1 MEQIAVIQ
9 SPGPV
14 AFMPSKLTPP
24 PVPAEATRRSRLF
37 ATLDDAT
44 SSVPLTVVMGPA
56 GSGKTTLLASWAEGK
71 DVAWVSLDPHDDDPD
86 RFWALVLTAVGAEH
100 RPECGGDP
108 ACSLAAHAND
118 AEAPVLLVLD
128 DADVI
133 RNAQI
138 REDLRRL
145 VRCPPRGLRIV
156 VTCRRAVDAL
166 RLSRLRIQGL
176 ARVIEGGSLN
186 LSQEETEQLF
196 ARAGANVRAQD
207 ARDFQRCTE
216 GWVVAARLASLE
228 MRDGARSHGLI
239 ATLSGQEAYVSDYLT
254 EELIDDLDPGMR
266 DFLLRTSIV
275 DEICGELADALTDGH
290 GGGGTLEA
298 LRSAGLPIS
307 PVDPHGET
315 YRYHPLLAGMLRASV
330 RRQDT
335 AMVLDLHRR
344 AATWFAGCGL
354 AAPAARH
361 AVSSHDPALLHALV
375 IEHAPAALRD
385 GVIDEL
391 AAALGVL
398 DTHALAADPAL
409 ALTVAIAAYD
419 RGDVDAGDRWLDR
432 VARPAAGADADSG
445 DLAALAVLARLRA
458 CGDDLPAGGIA
469 STSSTGIVNAIAGTV
484 ELWAGDTDGAER
496 HLAVAATQCERHE
509 RLAGIV
515 AAHLS
520 VCRLRRADG
529 DGAQLLAREALER
542 SESDGGHG
550 RGGAAA
556 VALAVLG
563 CIALERR
570 EHAVA
575 AGAFA
580 EAAAIAAAGE
590 LRFPGER
597 AFVTTA
603 CAHWRSLP
611 QAGHYAGAADPAGA
625 RSEVDEP
632 LSEAELAILRYLP
645 TRLTNLEIAGERC
658 LSVNTVKT
666 HLKHIYRKL
675 GAGDRAT
682 AVTRARQLGLVTV
695 SAI

>member
-1 MEQIAVIQ
+1 MEPIAIPP
-9 SPGPV
+9 SPEHRC
-14 AFMPSKLTPP
+14 FMPSKLTAP
-24 PVPAEATRRSRLF
+24 PVPAEATRRSRLL

-44 SSVPLTVVMGPA
+44 GSTPLTVVMGPA

-71 DVAWVSLDPHDDDPD
+71 DVAWVSLDPHDDDPE
-86 RFWALVLTAVGAEH
+86 RFWELVLAAVGAEH

-108 ACSLAAHAND
+108 ACSLAAHAD
-118 AEAPVLLVLD
+118 GADAPVLLVLD

-133 RNAQI
+133 ANEQI

-145 VRCPPRGLRIV
+145 VRCPPPRLRIV
-156 VTCRRAVDAL
+156 VTCRRPVDAL
-166 RLSRLRIQGL
+166 HLSRLRIQGL
-176 ARVIEGGSLN
+176 ARVIDGGALC
-186 LSQEETEQLF
+186 LSPVETERLF
-196 ARAGANVRAQD
+196 AKAGAQVS
-207 ARDFQRCTE
+207 ARDAGEFCHRTE
-216 GWVVAARLASLE
+216 GWVAAARLASLE
-228 MRDGARSHGLI
+228 LRDGASTHERI
-239 ATLSGQEAYVSDYLT
+239 ATLSGRETYVVDYLN

-275 DEICGELADALTDGH
+275 DEICGELADVLTGGH
-290 GGGGTLEA
+290 GGGGALDT

-330 RRQDT
+330 RRQD
-335 AMVLDLHRR
+335 AALVLELHRR
-344 AATWFAGCGL
+344 AAAWFGGRGL
-354 AAPAARH
+354 AAPAVRH
-361 AVSSHDPALLHALV
+361 AVLSHDASLLHALV
-375 IEHAPAALRD
+375 TEHAAAALRD

-391 AAALGVL
+391 GAALGAL
-398 DTHALAADPAL
+398 ETGTLAADPAL

-419 RGDVDAGDRWLDR
+419 AGDVETGDRWRDR
-432 VARPAAGADADSG
+432 VASAPTAAAGDVG
-445 DLAALAVLARLRA
+445 DLAALAALVRIRA
-458 CGDDLPAGGIA
+458 CGAPLPAAGIA
-469 STSSTGIVNAIAGTV
+469 FSASTGIVNAITGAV

-529 DGAQLLAREALER
+529 DGAQHLAREALER
-542 SESDGGHG
+542 SGRDDGG
-550 RGGAAA
+550 RGAGAAI
-556 VALAVLG
+556 ALVVLG
-563 CIALERR
+563 SIALDRR
-570 EHAVA
+570 EYAAA

-580 EAAAIAAAGE
+580 EAGAIAEAGR

-611 QAGHYAGAADPAGA
+611 QAGHHVADAELAGAPV
-625 RSEVDEP
+625 EVDEP
-632 LSEAELAILRYLP
+632 LSDAELAILRYLP
-645 TRLTNLEIAGERC
+645 TRLTNMEIAGERC

-675 GAGDRAT
+675 GTGDRAT
-682 AVTRARQLGLVTV
+682 AVARAQQLGLLTV
-695 SAI
+695 GAI